1 MGDINISNHPGGIVN
16 IHGNSFP
23 SISSLSYMTTDASV
37 MDSSFGSYGVM
48 SVSSAPGRDVRIED
62 EPWEPDEPY
71 YRCAYCGMG
80 RASRIGPCDA
90 CGGPWIEDI
99 EKPSIPLVPSSMDW
113 AATLDLEELEDV
125 YSLVGG
131 YVEKKLR
138 EEMPK
143 KAGILKRLLGG
154 R

>member
-80 RASRIGPCDA
+80 RVSRIGPCA
-90 CGGPWIEDI
+90 SCGGPWE
-99 EKPSIPLVPSSMDW
+99 ENSKRPSIPLVPGTMDW
-113 AATLDLEELEDV
+113 KATLNLEEMEDV
-125 YSLVGG
+125 YSILGD
-131 YVEKKLR
+131 YVANKMM
-138 EEMPK
+138 EMPK
-143 KAGILKRLLGG
+143 KASILKRLLGG